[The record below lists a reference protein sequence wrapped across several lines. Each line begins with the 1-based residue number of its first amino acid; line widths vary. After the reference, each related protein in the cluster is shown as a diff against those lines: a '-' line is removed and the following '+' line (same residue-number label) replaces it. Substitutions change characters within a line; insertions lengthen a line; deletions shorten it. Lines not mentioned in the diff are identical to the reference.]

1 MRTIQFSFI
10 HLSLLCLQLI
20 PLQVIATESTPQ
32 ELDIQQALRR
42 LQHYEEM
49 QQWHLETSSGTMTF
63 TSRFEVNVSSSDAI
77 AEEGG
82 NAAAPHVNESE
93 MPFSESFG
101 IDQKPFRI
109 QIHFIPFPEYATLE
123 QLQQQRH
130 SLATQLNH
138 DAFDL
143 DSEPMD
149 SEQWEHTWEKL
160 QAQPLPT
167 HVAGHSLVSIRS
179 DLDNPKLSF
188 EPNQELKECIWM
200 LYRLGFLFSEIVR

>member
-1 MRTIQFSFI
+1 MRIIQFSFM

-20 PLQVIATESTPQ
+20 PLRVIAEPTLQ
-32 ELDIQQALRR
+32 EQDIKQALLR

-49 QQWHLETSSGTMTF
+49 QQWQLETTSDTMTF
-63 TSRFEVNVSSSDAI
+63 TSRFGVNVSSSDAI
-77 AEEGG
+77 AELHA
-82 NAAAPHVNESE
+82 NASAPHVSESE
-93 MPFSESFG
+93 MPVSESFG

-109 QIHFIPFPEYATLE
+109 HIHFIPFPEYATLE

-130 SLATQLNH
+130 ALVTRLNH

-143 DSEPMD
+143 DSDPMD
-149 SEQWEHTWEKL
+149 AEQWEHTWEKL
-160 QAQPLPT
+160 HAQPFPT
-167 HVAGHSLVSIRS
+167 HVAGHSLVSISS